1 MKESTTTPSS
11 RSSKSKKHKKKGK
24 RRKKKKK
31 NEEQRPNETKD
42 TEAEEDTNSGQKET
56 AVDPNDD
63 RIPVRFEHP
72 HKINWLDASKSRN
85 GGMRLFVADES
96 NAITVY
102 SGFQ

>member
-1 MKESTTTPSS
+1 MQVN
-11 RSSKSKKHKKKGK
+11 KKKGK
-24 RRKKKKK
+24 RRKKKKTNK
-31 NEEQRPNETKD
+31 EQRESGTEK
-42 TEAEEDTNSGQKET
+42 TEAEQDTNGGQKET